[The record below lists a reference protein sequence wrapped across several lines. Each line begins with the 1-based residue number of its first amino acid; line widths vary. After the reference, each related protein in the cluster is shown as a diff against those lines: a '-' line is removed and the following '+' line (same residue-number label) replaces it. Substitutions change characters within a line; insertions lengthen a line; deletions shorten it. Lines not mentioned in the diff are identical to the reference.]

1 MCQLSLR
8 STLATNT
15 FCRRN
20 LLKPEQ
26 ATGLAS
32 CNWIVHIKAVCW
44 ILFFFFHFTSYP
56 PLSNI
61 PNDTFLHRDLAMGY
75 TDAKTCTSSFLTAA
89 VWNVGRWSSSRGA
102 VSHQAAL
109 TYCSAP
115 VRSTSFACPTHRR
128 WGLGL
133 TPLVFFSFF
142 PPCSIESLSVDCLVP
157 GTATEHKRQENEEIA
172 FMSYFLGLCCSCHS
186 KAKEMGLFTQRRQV

>member
-1 MCQLSLR
+1 MSKYWQTRSRKLTSETESVLKPSLGSSWEIRTNQEPEVFMCQLSLR

-44 ILFFFFHFTSYP
+44 IFFFFFHFTSYP

-61 PNDTFLHRDLAMGY
+61 PDDTFLHRDLAMGY

-89 VWNVGRWSSSRGA
+89 VWNVGRRSSSRGA

-115 VRSTSFACPTHRR
+115 VRNTSFACPTHRR
-128 WGLGL
+128 WGIRADAICG
-133 TPLVFFSFF
+133 FFLF
-142 PPCSIESLSVDCLVP
+142 SLH
-157 GTATEHKRQENEEIA
+157 AA
-172 FMSYFLGLCCSCHS
+172 
-186 KAKEMGLFTQRRQV
+186 

>member
-1 MCQLSLR
+1 M
-8 STLATNT
+8 
-15 FCRRN
+15 
-20 LLKPEQ
+20 
-26 ATGLAS
+26 G
-32 CNWIVHIKAVCW
+32 V
-44 ILFFFFHFTSYP
+44 FFRFTSYP

-75 TDAKTCTSSFLTAA
+75 TDPKTCTSSFLSAA
-89 VWNVGRWSSSRGA
+89 VWNVGRWSYSRGA
-102 VSHQAAL
+102 VSHQATL
-109 TYCSAP
+109 TYCSAA

-128 WGLGL
+128 SGIRADTACG
-133 TPLVFFSFF
+133 FFFF
-142 PPCSIESLSVDCLVP
+142 PSMQHKKRQCRLCLVP